1 MAQDFDL
8 ELLRGRLR
16 AQRFGDISNRVPALC
31 IPGLSSNSRVFNRLG
46 AQFERDGHPM
56 VAFDLRG
63 RGWSDITEKGTY
75 GWENHA
81 RDILEA
87 ADAMGIER
95 FDYVGHSMGAFIGM
109 AAVALDRGAHI
120 RRLVLIDGLGVP
132 AATALSAIL
141 AGLVRLKNTFATADE
156 YVSAVREMGLAA
168 PWNDLWEAHYRYDLI
183 TDNGNVRPRTD
194 AAAVGEDAVYGGT
207 QDPRAIWPLLT
218 VPTLLLRATVPL
230 GDAPDAFVVTKA
242 DYDDFLATV
251 PTATGV
257 EISANHFGIMAA
269 QETLDA
275 IERFLQ

>member
-16 AQRFGDISNRVPALC
+16 ARRFGDPSNGVPALC

-46 AQFERDGHPM
+46 DRFERDGHPL

-63 RGWSDITEKGTY
+63 RGWSDITAKGTY

-81 RDILEA
+81 RDVLEA
-87 ADAMGIER
+87 ADAMGLQR

-109 AAVALDRGAHI
+109 AAVGLDRGTHI

-132 AATALSAIL
+132 SASALSAIL
-141 AGLVRLKNTFATADE
+141 AGLARLKNTFATADD

-168 PWNDLWEAHYRYDLI
+168 PWNELWDAHYRYDLI
-183 TDNGNVRPRTD
+183 AENGNVRPRTD
-194 AAAVGEDAVYGGT
+194 AAAVGEDAAYGAT

-230 GDAPDAFVVTKA
+230 GNAPDAFVVTKA

-251 PTATGV
+251 PSATGV
-257 EISANHFGIMAA
+257 EIPANHFGIMAA
-269 QETLDA
+269 QETLDE

>member
-16 AQRFGDISNRVPALC
+16 ARRYGDPSTGVPAFC
-31 IPGLSSNSRVFNRLG
+31 IPGLSSNSRAFNRLG
-46 AQFERDGHPM
+46 AQFDRRGHPL

-63 RGWSDITEKGTY
+63 RGWSDITAKGTY

-87 ADAMGIER
+87 AGAMGIER

-109 AAVALDRGAHI
+109 AAVALDRGTHI

-132 AATALSAIL
+132 SQTALKAIL
-141 AGLVRLKNTFATADE
+141 AGLARLKNTFPTADA

-168 PWNDLWEAHYRYDLI
+168 PWNELWEEHYRYDLI

-194 AAAVGEDAVYGGT
+194 AAAVGEDAAYGGT
-207 QDPRAIWPLLT
+207 QNPRATWPLLT

-242 DYDDFLATV
+242 DYDDFLKMV
-251 PTATGV
+251 PTAKGV
-257 EISANHFGIMAA
+257 EIAANHFGIMAA
-269 QETLDA
+269 QETLDE

>member
-16 AQRFGDISNRVPALC
+16 ARRYGDPSTGVPALC
-31 IPGLSSNSRVFNRLG
+31 IPGLSSNSRVFHRLG
-46 AQFERDGHPM
+46 AQFERDGHPL

-87 ADAMGIER
+87 AEAMGIAK

-109 AAVALDRGAHI
+109 TATSIDGGKHI

-132 AATALSAIL
+132 TQTAVTAII
-141 AGLVRLKNTFATADE
+141 AGVARLKNTFATADE

-168 PWNDLWEAHYRYDLI
+168 PWNEFWEEHYRYDLV

-194 AAAVGEDAVYGGT
+194 AAAVGEDALYGAT
-207 QDPRAIWPLLT
+207 QDPRALWPLLT

-242 DYDDFLATV
+242 DYDDFLAAV
-251 PTATGV
+251 PTARGI
-257 EISANHFGIMAA
+257 EIAANHYGIVTA
-269 QETLDA
+269 QET
-275 IERFLQ
+275 IEEIKRFLQ

>member
-16 AQRFGDISNRVPALC
+16 AQRFGDPSTGVPALC

-46 AQFERDGHPM
+46 AQFERDGHPLI
-56 VAFDLRG
+56 AFDLRG
-63 RGWSDITEKGTY
+63 RGWSDITAKGTY
-75 GWENHA
+75 GWDNHA

-87 ADAMGIER
+87 ADALGIEQ

-109 AAVALDRGAHI
+109 AAVAIDRGKHI
-120 RRLVLIDGLGVP
+120 RRLVLIDGLGIP
-132 AATALSAIL
+132 SQTALAAII
-141 AGLVRLKNTFATADE
+141 AGLARLKGTFPTADA
-156 YVSAVREMGLAA
+156 YVNAVREMGLAA
-168 PWNDLWEAHYRYDLI
+168 PWNDLWDQHYRYDLI
-183 TDNGNVRPRTD
+183 AENGNVRPRTD
-194 AAAVGEDAVYGGT
+194 AAAVGEDAAYGGT

-242 DYDDFLATV
+242 DYDAFLAAV

-257 EISANHFGIMAA
+257 EIAANHFGIMAA
-269 QETLDA
+269 QETLDE
-275 IERFLQ
+275 IERFLT